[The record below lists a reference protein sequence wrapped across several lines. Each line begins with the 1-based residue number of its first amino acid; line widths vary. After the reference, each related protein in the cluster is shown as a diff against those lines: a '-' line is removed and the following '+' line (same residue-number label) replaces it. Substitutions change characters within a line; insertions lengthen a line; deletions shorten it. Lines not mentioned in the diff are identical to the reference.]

1 MEKCTGKSQASFSW
15 LLCPLVFLIHSLH
28 VHFSHFSNIRL
39 FVASWTV
46 AYQPP
51 LSMEFSRQEHW
62 SGFPCPPPGD
72 LPDPGI
78 EPRSPVSPALAG
90 GFFTVEPPGKPLS
103 QLRWLQTHEIDI
115 GAIHR
120 DYSDV
125 TSSIFTC
132 MCVHVCVALCK
143 TCVCVALQNHHHS
156 SDTVTSPWDP
166 FMLPSLPT
174 PICPSLTPGNH

>member
-1 MEKCTGKSQASFSW
+1 MT
-15 LLCPLVFLIHSLH
+15 
-28 VHFSHFSNIRL
+28 
-39 FVASWTV
+39 SWTV
-46 AYQPP
+46 AHQPP

-62 SGFPCPPPGD
+62 SGLPRPLPGD

-78 EPRSPVSPALAG
+78 GPRSPVSPALAS

-120 DYSDV
+120 NYSDI

-132 MCVHVCVALCK
+132 MCVHVCLALCK
-143 TCVCVALQNHHHS
+143 TCVCVCSLAEPPPQCRYCNISTRPSH
-156 SDTVTSPWDP
+156 VTFSTHTHLSLLSPWQP
-166 FMLPSLPT
+166 LIPSL
-174 PICPSLTPGNH
+174 SL